1 MRLPLS
7 WLAEVVDL
15 APGTTGEA
23 VAAALVR
30 VGLEEEGLDGGALT
44 GPLVVGRVLSAEAEP
59 QKNGKTVRWCSV
71 DVGEEAPRGI
81 VCGAP
86 NVVAGADVVVALP
99 GAVLPGGF
107 AIAARKTYGH
117 LSDGMVCS
125 AREIGLGEEH
135 DGIIVL
141 SELLDDAAAG
151 GLVPGQDAAA
161 LLGLDEEVVEVNV
174 TPDRGYC
181 FSVRGLGREHAHGV
195 RADVGQVF
203 HDPTTTVRAVDDDG
217 WEPLRIAAATEGGG
231 WPVALAEHTGAEVA
245 AGLGA
250 GCARF
255 TTRVVRGIDAGAPSP
270 FWMRRRLQ
278 QCGIR
283 SISLAVDVTNYVMLL
298 TGQPLHAYDA
308 GALRGG
314 ITVRRAAPGERLTT
328 LDGTDRALD
337 TEDLLITDDG
347 GARPIGIAGVMGGA
361 GTEVSTST
369 TDVVVEAA
377 CFDPVSVARSA
388 RRHRLPSEASRRF
401 ERGVDPAIGPA
412 AAQIAVDLLVA
423 HGGGRAE
430 PGSGDVR
437 HGAARAGGQIVL
449 REGLVGDVTGMDLD
463 RAETLEL
470 LEQVGCTVGPGDPLP
485 SGEETF
491 AVTAPTWRPDLR
503 ADVDLVE
510 EVARLHGYEHVP
522 SVLPLAPVGAGLSTA
537 QRQRRRVARALA
549 ADGFVEVLSYP
560 FTSRERAE
568 ELMLPGDD
576 PRRRALAMANPLSA
590 EEPLL
595 RTSLLATLVDVA
607 RRNLARGGD
616 SALGGSLAVFEV
628 GQVVLPRP
636 DAPAAPVLGVE
647 QRPSGDD
654 LAALEAA
661 LPHQP
666 VHAAGILTG
675 HRVPAGVHGP
685 GRPADHADAVAAALR
700 AAEAVGLRPVVSA
713 AEHAPWHPGRC
724 AALSVDGAVVGHAGE
739 LHPRACAALEM
750 PPRTVA
756 FEVDLDALV
765 AAAAE
770 VEVRARPL
778 STYPLAKEDLAVVVP
793 DGVGADDVLAA
804 LREGIAHA
812 SVDGTP
818 VGEVVEDLRV
828 FDVYTGAQVPQG
840 HRSLAFA
847 LRLRASDRTLTA
859 AETAAVREAAL
870 AGVARVGGVLRS

>member
-1 MRLPLS
+1 MRVPLS

-15 APGTTGEA
+15 AAGTTGED

-30 VGLEEEGLDGGALT
+30 VGLEEEGLEVGGVS
-44 GPLVVGRVLSAEAEP
+44 GPLVVGRVLSAEDEP
-59 QKNGKTVRWCSV
+59 QKNGRTIRWCSL

-141 SELLDDAAAG
+141 SELLGAQRAAD
-151 GLVPGQDAAA
+151 LTPGQDAAA

-181 FSVRGLGREHAHGV
+181 FSVRGLGREHAHGL
-195 RADVGQVF
+195 REDVAQVF
-203 HDPTTTVRAVDDDG
+203 HDPTLVATTGGTGHRA
-217 WEPLRIAAATEGGG
+217 PLEVAAASDDGG
-231 WPVALAEHTGAEVA
+231 WPVALAEHTGDEVA

-250 GCARF
+250 GCSRF
-255 TTRVVRGIDAGAPSP
+255 TTRVVRGIDATAPSP
-270 FWMRRRLQ
+270 FRVRRRLQ

-308 GALRGG
+308 AALRGP

-328 LDGTDRALD
+328 LDGAERALD

-347 GARPIGIAGVMGGA
+347 GGRPIGVAGVMGGA
-361 GTEVSTST
+361 DTEVSST
-369 TDVVVEAA
+369 TTDIVLEAA
-377 CFDPVSVARSA
+377 CFDAVSIARSA

-412 AAQIAVDLLVA
+412 AAQIAVDLLVE
-423 HGGGRAE
+423 HGGGTVE
-430 PGSGDVR
+430 PGAGEASLP
-437 HGAARAGGQIVL
+437 AAPPSPITL
-449 REGLVGDVTGMDLD
+449 RESLARDVTGMEVD
-463 RAETLEL
+463 RAETVEL
-470 LEQVGCTVGPGDPLP
+470 LEQVGCAVGPGEPLD

-491 AVTAPTWRPDLR
+491 AVTPPTWRPDLR
-503 ADVDLVE
+503 SDVDLVE

-522 SVLPLAPVGAGLSTA
+522 SVLPTAPVGAGLSPA
-537 QRQRRRVARALA
+537 QRQRRRVAQALA
-549 ADGFVEVLSYP
+549 VDGFVEVLSYP
-560 FTSRERAE
+560 FTSRDRGDQM
-568 ELMLPGDD
+568 MLPADD
-576 PRRRALAMANPLSA
+576 PRRRALALANPLS
-590 EEPLL
+590 EQEPLL
-595 RTSLLATLVDVA
+595 RTSLLASLVDVA
-607 RRNLARGGD
+607 RRDLARGGD
-616 SALGGSLAVFEV
+616 SALGGSLALFEV

-647 QRPSGDD
+647 DRPSEAD

-661 LPHQP
+661 VPHQP
-666 VHAAGILTG
+666 VHAAGILAG

-685 GRPADHADAVAAALR
+685 GRLADHADAVAAALL
-700 AAEAVGLRPVVSA
+700 AAEAVGLSPVVSPA
-713 AEHAPWHPGRC
+713 QHAPWHPGRC
-724 AALSVDGAVVGHAGE
+724 AALSVGGVVVGHAGE
-739 LHPRACAALEM
+739 LHPRACAALEV
-750 PPRTVA
+750 PARTVA
-756 FEVDLDALV
+756 FEVDLDAMA

-793 DGVGADDVLAA
+793 DGVGADEVLAA
-804 LREGIAHA
+804 LREGIGAA
-812 SVDGTP
+812 QVGGAP
-818 VGEVVEDLRV
+818 LGEVVEDLRV
-828 FDVYTGAQVPQG
+828 FDVYTGAQVPAG

-847 LRLRASDRTLTA
+847 LRLRAPDRTLTA
-859 AETAAVREAAL
+859 AETAAVRAGAL